1 MNATI
6 LATFKKSSV
15 IESLIKGRLPR
26 PPLAAGPPLCGVNKK
41 ACFLMSHS
49 VRFETVEPYST
60 GWWVSMVVRF
70 VCVVCVP
77 LCVRVFR
84 VSRVCPGSPR
94 CLFTGYP
101 VTTWRALMM
110 N

>member
-49 VRFETVEPYST
+49 VRFETVEPY
-60 GWWVSMVVRF
+60 GNDVAR
-70 VCVVCVP
+70 
-77 LCVRVFR
+77 R
-84 VSRVCPGSPR
+84 GGAIPR
-94 CLFTGYP
+94 L
-101 VTTWRALMM
+101 AI
-110 N
+110 